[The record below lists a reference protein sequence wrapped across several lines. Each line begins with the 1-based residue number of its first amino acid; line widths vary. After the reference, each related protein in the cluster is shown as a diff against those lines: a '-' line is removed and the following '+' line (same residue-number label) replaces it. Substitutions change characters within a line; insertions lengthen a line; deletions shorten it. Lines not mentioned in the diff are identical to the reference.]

1 MNTDMLNRPIE
12 IGDTVIHSATAFMED
27 KIVVGK
33 VTSIEDTDLYI
44 SNSLTDHFQTYRIPT
59 NKVVVVTQQIAI
71 NMSEYP
77 ENHI

>member
-12 IGDTVIHSATAFMED
+12 IGDTVIHSASAFMED

-33 VTSIEDTDLYI
+33 VINIENTELYI
-44 SNSLTDHFQTYRIPT
+44 SRNLTDHSQTYRIPI
-59 NKVVVVTQQIAI
+59 NKVVVVTHQIAI
-71 NMSEYP
+71 NTSEYP